1 MQDNPGIS
9 LNEALNAQVG
19 LRNDQLGIFGGML
32 DNFSDFGS
40 QVFGNNPIAN
50 FAGAML
56 GFPIGLDADKLGI
69 SDYLSKW
76 IEEDEKSKQTKAPT
90 RPEVPDHFKHLTPE
104 QLAAIGRFGGGRG
117 MY

>member
-1 MQDNPGIS
+1 MQNNPGIS
-9 LNEALNAQVG
+9 LDEGLNAQVN
-19 LRNDQLGIFGGML
+19 LRNDQLGIFGSIL

-40 QVFGNNPIAN
+40 QVFGSNPIAN

-56 GFPIGLDADKLGI
+56 GLPVELDADKLGI

-76 IEEDEKSKQTKAPT
+76 MEEDEKSKQAKAPT
-90 RPEVPDHFKHLTPE
+90 RPEVPDHFKHLSPE